1 MLKAELWT
9 IHKLHLSL
17 RRACKTRRYRVTHV
31 AAHVYVCRTHCTHA
45 GPYAANLK
53 LVSFPDLWYGM
64 RNQWSWNTTGLE
76 QYPPIV
82 SVSDKSF
89 LNDIFLKIGEFS
101 PTEPLLIIESYWWVT
116 QAHDCP

>member
-17 RRACKTRRYRVTHV
+17 RRACKTRRYTEVTHV
-31 AAHVYVCRTHCTHA
+31 AAHVYVCMTHCTHS

-53 LVSFPDLWYGM
+53 LVSFPDLWYGTQ
-64 RNQWSWNTTGLE
+64 NQWSWNKIGLE

-82 SVSDKSF
+82 SAF
-89 LNDIFLKIGEFS
+89 
-101 PTEPLLIIESYWWVT
+101 
-116 QAHDCP
+116 